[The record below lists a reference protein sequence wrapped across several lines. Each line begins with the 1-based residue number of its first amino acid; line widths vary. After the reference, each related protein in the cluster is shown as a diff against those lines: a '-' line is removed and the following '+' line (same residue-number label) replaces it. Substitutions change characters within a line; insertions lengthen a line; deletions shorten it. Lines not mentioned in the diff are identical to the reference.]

1 MAELTGDATVVLQ
14 PDALALNAQ
23 MCADYVQSC
32 NNMFDDNIIQA
43 YMDKIKD
50 TDTLT
55 ACRAVV
61 KQCFDK
67 YGGTNHENFYYPYSG
82 LFTAGAAPDWFTLYD
97 YTNGRAIKSECARQ
111 LQNIDACS
119 DPDMIERAFGGFDSA
134 YINDNG
140 KINDLTFTVDN
151 KTGTQKKYGTLT
163 LDVDGKTELLHHR
176 YLRPVGVAT
185 EIYNQI
191 LSILTTQCTNLS
203 GRFVEYPWIKIGT
216 YKSDAFCQYSGPS
229 LEGYNIQTDENDS
242 TNENMCPATYSD
254 SVDTQS
260 WGACLCW
267 ENGGRRSNNGTSVKC
282 VATIPNAAGEWEAV
296 VPNSKN
302 QVCPTDNQNACT
314 PPEGME

>member
-43 YMDKIKD
+43 YMDKIQD

-67 YGGTNHENFYYPYSG
+67 YGGTNYENFYYPYSG
-82 LFTAGAAPDWFTLYD
+82 LFTAGNAPDWFTLYD
-97 YTNGRAIKSECARQ
+97 HTNGGAIKSECARQ

-134 YINDNG
+134 YIKG
-140 KINDLTFTVDN
+140 KKTDLTFTVDN
-151 KTGTQKKYGTLT
+151 VTGTQKKYGTLNA
-163 LDVDGKTELLHHR
+163 DKTDLHHR

-203 GRFVEYPWIKIGT
+203 GRFVEYPWIKTDT
-216 YKSDAFCQYSGPS
+216 YNSDAFCQYSGS
-229 LEGYNIQTDENDS
+229 SIDGYNIQTD
-242 TNENMCPATYSD
+242 ENMCPATYSD

-282 VATIPNAAGEWEAV
+282 VATIPNGDGEWETV
-296 VPNSKN
+296 TPNSKN
-302 QVCPTDNQNACT
+302 QVCPPDDQTVCT
-314 PPEGME
+314 APESME